1 MGKILAALLMLAGGG
16 LALLSVLM
24 MIGWAGSAE
33 RSLRWLA
40 AMAVLLAVAAALM
53 LAGRGL
59 LRRSAIAA
67 AAPAAPAAAPVA
79 DAPRKTT
86 PPRHLSGDA
95 RKLSEA
101 LLELNKSDAPFR
113 IVDGSAEGA
122 DLIAEW
128 KLVDARW
135 RDLAMNAKVE
145 RVFRIFLKLDSQRRA
160 VRAVDRAYSVEWS
173 AGVPTLAP
181 LAPGAAGSAEFF
193 RGQQHSKEFAVAY
206 RYEDLFACLGNL
218 LRGRWVPP
226 KPVYAY
232 RFDTGDIKRPI
243 EKTVARLGWTYEA
256 AAFTK
261 L

>member
-1 MGKILAALLMLAGGG
+1 MGKILAVILMLAGGG

-40 AMAVLLAVAAALM
+40 AMAVLLAVATALM
-53 LAGRGL
+53 LAGRSW
-59 LRRSAIAA
+59 LRRSPIAT
-67 AAPAAPAAAPVA
+67 AAPSAPAAAPVA
-79 DAPRKTT
+79 DAPQKTT
-86 PPRHLSGDA
+86 LPRHLSGDA
-95 RKLSEA
+95 RKLAEA
-101 LLELNKSDAPFR
+101 LLELNKPDAPFQV
-113 IVDGSAEGA
+113 IDGSAEGA

-145 RVFRIFLKLDSQRRA
+145 RVFRIFFKLDPQRRA

-181 LAPGAAGSAEFF
+181 LEPGATGGVQFF

-206 RYEDLFACLGNL
+206 RYEDLLACLGNL

-226 KPVYAY
+226 KPIYAY
-232 RFDTGDIKRPI
+232 QFDTGRIKGPVQD
-243 EKTVARLGWTYEA
+243 TVARLGWTYEA
-256 AAFTK
+256 VAFTK